1 MDKFAGD
8 AMEVL
13 RRQPQTVEEIGESNR
28 RHSEF
33 RDRMEDMWK
42 LLDRSDRKNKV
53 LAAWTKEQVS
63 VARTINYDECYC
75 SSRTMPASAVP
86 TLCNCN

>member
-63 VARTINYDECYC
+63 VLKSFIIFSVIDRFVEFTID
-75 SSRTMPASAVP
+75 
-86 TLCNCN
+86 